1 MALIRTPTE
10 MFPLVESWL
19 QSGLTQHAFSLRHQ
33 LPVHVFVY
41 WVSRYRKAQLAP
53 PDSSVGSASTGFI
66 RLSPPVTPPAS
77 EMAVELP
84 GGIVIRFSNLV
95 PITYLQALVTGCSR

>member
-19 QSGLTQHAFSLRHQ
+19 QSGLTQQAFSRKHQ
-33 LPVHVFVY
+33 LPVHVLVY
-41 WVSRYRKAQLAP
+41 WVGRYRKAQLAP
-53 PDSSVGSASTGFI
+53 PDISAGGSAPSFI
-66 RLSPPVTPPAS
+66 RLSPPLAPAAG

-84 GGIVIRFSNLV
+84 CGVVIRFTSLV
-95 PITYLQALVTGCSR
+95 PVTYLQALVAGCSR

>member
-19 QSGLTQHAFSLRHQ
+19 QSGLTQQAFSLRHQ

-41 WVSRYRKAQLAP
+41 WVGRYRKAQPAP
-53 PDSSVGSASTGFI
+53 GDTSASGDTPGFI
-66 RLSPPVTPPAS
+66 RLSAPALS
-77 EMAVELP
+77 MTATEVAFP
-84 GGIVIRFSNLV
+84 GGVVIRFSGLV
-95 PITYLQALVTGCSR
+95 PVAYLQELVVGCSR

>member
-19 QSGLTQHAFSLRHQ
+19 QSGLTQQAFSLRHQ

-41 WVSRYRKAQLAP
+41 WVGRYRKAHPAGV
-53 PDSSVGSASTGFI
+53 DSSAGGVAPGFI
-66 RLSPPVTPPAS
+66 RLSAPAISVTTT
-77 EMAVELP
+77 EVILP
-84 GGIVIRFSNLV
+84 GGVVIRFSGLV
-95 PITYLQALVTGCSR
+95 PVAYLQELARGCSH